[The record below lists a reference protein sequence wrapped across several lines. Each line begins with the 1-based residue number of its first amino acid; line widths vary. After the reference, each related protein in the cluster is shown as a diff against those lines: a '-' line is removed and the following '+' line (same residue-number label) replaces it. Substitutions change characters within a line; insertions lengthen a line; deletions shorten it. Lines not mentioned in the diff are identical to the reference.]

1 MQVVNS
7 PTRLQAILDKI
18 LTNIQHLYQEPLA
31 MSPIGLSDHNA
42 VLWRPINST
51 TRTNRI
57 HQRIVRPIKD
67 SDKRAFGEWIS
78 KYNWSSVNSASSTNL
93 KAELFYE
100 ILKGSINKHFP
111 TKVIST
117 HCEDKPWISP
127 YLKSLIMKRQKT
139 FLNGNLNLW
148 RSLRNKVSRLIK
160 IAKQTF
166 YDGSVSRLKKSNPRQ
181 WHQQIKRM
189 SGHNAHQNFI
199 SSRFIS
205 SGHRQRDQPQIYF
218 CSQ

>member
-1 MQVVNS
+1 M
-7 PTRLQAILDKI
+7 
-18 LTNIQHLYQEPLA
+18 Y
-31 MSPIGLSDHNA
+31 
-42 VLWRPINST
+42 
-51 TRTNRI
+51 
-57 HQRIVRPIKD
+57 
-67 SDKRAFGEWIS
+67 
-78 KYNWSSVNSASSTNL
+78 
-93 KAELFYE
+93 
-100 ILKGSINKHFP
+100 FP

-189 SGHNAHQNFI
+189 SGHNTHQNLSLPG
-199 SSRFIS
+199 SSPLDITNEINRM
-205 SGHRQRDQPQIYF
+205 IYF
-218 CSQ
+218 CSQWPSFPQYHLPACISPRTVPSPLTNSSGCVQQFEVSETQQEWGSRLYPSPFNQGILIWTMFSLKAIPQHW